1 MELKNTRVLV
11 TGAAGLVGS
20 SICDL
25 LVKEGVKEIVALD
38 NLSRGVPQNLSWATA
53 NGKVTLVNGSIND
66 RALLEK
72 SMAGV
77 DVLFHQAAIR
87 ITQCAEEPR
96 LALEVMV
103 DGTFNVL
110 EAAVKAGVKKTVA
123 ASSASVYGMAEKF
136 PTPEDH
142 PLHANRTLYGAAKA
156 FNEQLLRSFNEMH
169 GLKYAVL
176 RYFNIYGV
184 RMSILGNFTEVHV
197 KWMNKI
203 EAGEAPLILGD
214 GSTTMDFIYIDDV
227 ARANILAAK
236 ADVSDEIFNVGSGVE
251 TSLNQLATALL
262 KVMGSSLKPQ
272 YGPERKVN
280 PVPRRLADIS
290 KAQRLLGFKAE
301 VPLEEGLKRLVDW
314 WRVEKDKKPS

>member
-1 MELKNTRVLV
+1 MELKGSRVLI

-20 SICDL
+20 AISDQ
-25 LVKEGVKEIVALD
+25 LVKEGVGEIVALD
-38 NLSRGVPQNLSWATA
+38 NFSRGVSKNLDWATK
-53 NGKVTLVNGSIND
+53 NGKVTLINGSIND

-72 SMAGV
+72 SMKGI
-77 DVLFHQAAIR
+77 DVLYHQAAIR

-110 EAAVKAGVKKTVA
+110 EAAAKAGVKKTIA
-123 ASSASVYGMAEKF
+123 ASSASVYGAATQF

-142 PLHANRTLYGAAKA
+142 PLHHNRTFYGAAKA
-156 FNEQLLRSFNEMH
+156 FNEQLLRAFNEMY
-169 GLKYAVL
+169 GMSYAVL

-184 RMSILGNFTEVHV
+184 RMSIQGRFTEVHV
-197 KWMNKI
+197 KWLNKI
-203 EAGEAPLILGD
+203 ANGEPPLILGD

-236 ADVSDEIFNVGSGVE
+236 AEVSDEIFNVGSGEE
-251 TSLNQLATALL
+251 TNLNQLATALL
-262 KVMGSSLKPQ
+262 KAMDSSLKPQ

-280 PVPRRLADIS
+280 PVPRRLADTS
-290 KAQRLLGFKAE
+290 KAKRLLGFEAK
-301 VPLEEGLKRLVDW
+301 VSLEEGLKRLVDW
-314 WRVEKDKKPS
+314 WRLEKDK

>member
-1 MELKNTRVLV
+1 MELKGSRVLV

-20 SICDL
+20 TICDQ
-25 LVKEGVKEIVALD
+25 LVKEGVGEIIALD
-38 NLSRGVPQNLSWATA
+38 NFSRGVSKNLDWAVK

-66 RALLEK
+66 KPLLEK
-72 SMAGV
+72 TTQGI
-77 DVLFHQAAIR
+77 DVLYHQAAIR

-110 EAAVKAGVKKTVA
+110 EAAAKAGVKKTVA
-123 ASSASVYGMAEKF
+123 ASSASVYGMASIF
-136 PTPEDH
+136 PTPENH
-142 PLHANRTLYGAAKA
+142 PLHNNRTLYGAAKS
-156 FNEQLLRSFNEMH
+156 FNEQMLRSFNEMY
-169 GLKYAVL
+169 GMKYVVL

-184 RMSILGNFTEVHV
+184 RMSIQGQFTEVHV

-203 EAGEAPLILGD
+203 ANGEPPLILGD

-236 ADVSDEIFNVGSGVE
+236 ADVSDEIINVGSGVE
-251 TSLNQLATALL
+251 TSLNQLATALI
-262 KVMGSSLKPQ
+262 KTMGSNLKPQ

-280 PVPRRLADIS
+280 PVPRRLADTT
-290 KAQRLLGFKAE
+290 KAKNLLGFEAM
-301 VPLEEGLKRLVDW
+301 VSLEEGLKLLVDW
-314 WRVEKDKKPS
+314 WRLEKDIK

>member
-1 MELKNTRVLV
+1 MDLKGKRVLI

-25 LVKEGVKEIVALD
+25 LVKEGVAEIVALD
-38 NLSRGVPQNLSWATA
+38 NFSRGVSQNLSAA
-53 NGKVTLVNGSIND
+53 SQSGKVTLINGSIND
-66 RALLEK
+66 RDLLKK
-72 SMAGV
+72 SMEGI
-77 DVLFHQAAIR
+77 DVLYHQAAIR

-110 EAAVKAGVKKTVA
+110 EAAAQAKVKKVVA
-123 ASSASVYGMAEKF
+123 ASSASVYGKVDVF
-136 PTPEDH
+136 PTPEDYA
-142 PLHANRTLYGAAKA
+142 LHNNRTIYGAAKA
-156 FNEQLLRSFNEMH
+156 FNEQLLRSFNEMY
-169 GLKYAVL
+169 GLNYVVL

-203 EAGEAPLILGD
+203 ANGEPPLILGD

-236 ADVSDEIFNVGSGVE
+236 AEVSDEAFNVGSGVE
-251 TSLNQLATALL
+251 TSLNQLAEALL
-262 KVMGSSLKPQ
+262 KVMGSPLKPQ

-280 PVPRRLADIS
+280 PVPRRLADTR
-290 KAQRLLGFKAE
+290 KAEKLLGFKAE
-301 VPLEEGLKRLVDW
+301 VPLEDGLKRLVDW
-314 WRVEKDKKPS
+314 WRIEKERT

>member
-1 MELKNTRVLV
+1 MELKGSRILV

-25 LVKEGVKEIVALD
+25 LVKEGVAEIVALD
-38 NLSRGVPQNLSWATA
+38 NFSRGVSKNLEGAAKS
-53 NGKVTLVNGSIND
+53 GKLTLINGSIND

-72 SMAGV
+72 TMQGI
-77 DVLFHQAAIR
+77 DVLYHQAAIR

-110 EAAVKAGVKKTVA
+110 EAAVKAGVKKTIA
-123 ASSASVYGMAEKF
+123 ASSASVYGMADRF
-136 PTPEDH
+136 PTPEDS
-142 PLHANRTLYGAAKA
+142 PLHSNRTLYGAAKA
-156 FNEQLLRSFNEMH
+156 FNEQLLRSFNEMY
-169 GLKYAVL
+169 GLRYVVL

-184 RMSILGNFTEVHV
+184 RMSIQGPFTEVHV

-203 EAGEAPLILGD
+203 ANGEPPLILGD

-236 ADVSDEIFNVGSGVE
+236 AEVSDEVFNVGSGVE
-251 TSLNQLATALL
+251 TSLNQLAVALL
-262 KVMGSSLKPQ
+262 KAMGSDLKPQ

-280 PVPRRLADIS
+280 PVPRRLADVT
-290 KAQRLLGFKAE
+290 KAKKLLGFE
-301 VPLEEGLKRLVDW
+301 SQVSLEEGLKRLVDW
-314 WRVEKDKKPS
+314 WRVEKDRP